1 MHDGGW
7 GGEVS
12 FHSCVTVRRSIS
24 SASETVEYITSVRTY
39 VSLSFKKLCVL
50 VEQLVGSSDDSPT

>member
-39 VSLSFKKLCVL
+39 VSSVFQEVVCV
-50 VEQLVGSSDDSPT
+50 S

>member
-24 SASETVEYITSVRTY
+24 SASETVEYITKCENICVFR
-39 VSLSFKKLCVL
+39 LSRSCVC
-50 VEQLVGSSDDSPT
+50 